1 MRGVRGSGMKSRRY
15 ITRLLLFSFLLAVP
29 VWAQDEVA
37 PDPDAATPAPG
48 QARHL
53 PTIFGRDAIFSGI
66 GAGEERLWKKKAS
79 PSTCSTLRICRAIR
93 REDCSNPGR
102 DGKNTRDDRHQFR
115 QDQRFFLELRCVAG
129 RDVTGLGKSAR
140 VERCLSTDLTGWCNQ
155 RFSTTSISAGIYH
168 LPDTPVFGFRTK
180 VSF

>member
-1 MRGVRGSGMKSRRY
+1 MPKKNKFDFIPSSVLNIQNNGRFWGRGRRASLRGVRGSGMKSRRY

-79 PSTCSTLRICRAIR
+79 PSTCSTLRICRAI
-93 REDCSNPGR
+93 
-102 DGKNTRDDRHQFR
+102 
-115 QDQRFFLELRCVAG
+115 
-129 RDVTGLGKSAR
+129 
-140 VERCLSTDLTGWCNQ
+140 
-155 RFSTTSISAGIYH
+155 
-168 LPDTPVFGFRTK
+168 
-180 VSF
+180 

>member
-1 MRGVRGSGMKSRRY
+1 MKSRRY

-37 PDPDAATPAPG
+37 PGPDAATPAPG

-79 PSTCSTLRICRAIR
+79 PSTCSTLPICRAIR

-115 QDQRFFLELRCVAG
+115 QDQRFLLELRCVAG
-129 RDVTGLGKSAR
+129 RDVTGLGKALALNDAFQRTLLAGATNVSVLHQYRREYIIYRIRPFLASGQK
-140 VERCLSTDLTGWCNQ
+140 LASDLPGP
-155 RFSTTSISAGIYH
+155 S
-168 LPDTPVFGFRTK
+168 
-180 VSF
+180 